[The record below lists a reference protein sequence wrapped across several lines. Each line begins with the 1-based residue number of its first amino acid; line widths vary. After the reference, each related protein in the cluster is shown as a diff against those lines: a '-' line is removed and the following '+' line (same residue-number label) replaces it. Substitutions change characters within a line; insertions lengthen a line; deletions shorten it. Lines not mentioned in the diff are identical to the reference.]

1 MPPLRAPCLIL
12 HFQTEDCPTGPG
24 TRPDFAAS
32 LILVKHSKS
41 NVLYFLIVMAEP
53 EESQMSTLS
62 VGQKSGAPIEL
73 ILRWFR
79 NWTRESSLFSCED
92 EVERI
97 AKDVGISASELRR
110 LASLSPESADL
121 LRRRMAALQLD
132 RNEVATVEPR
142 TLRDLQRVC
151 TMCESH
157 RRCARDLARDAAIPA
172 WKDYCPNADT
182 LMALDA
188 LPWAARGEW

>member
-1 MPPLRAPCLIL
+1 
-12 HFQTEDCPTGPG
+12 
-24 TRPDFAAS
+24 
-32 LILVKHSKS
+32 
-41 NVLYFLIVMAEP
+41 
-53 EESQMSTLS
+53 MSALS
-62 VGQKSGAPIEL
+62 VGQKSGASIEL

-79 NWTRESSLFSCED
+79 NWTGESSLFSCED

-97 AKDVGISASELRR
+97 AKDVGISASQFRR

-142 TLRDLQRVC
+142 TLRDLQGVC

-157 RRCARDLARDAAIPA
+157 RRCARDLARDVAIPA
-172 WKDYCPNADT
+172 WKDYCPNAAT
-182 LMALDA
+182 LIALDA